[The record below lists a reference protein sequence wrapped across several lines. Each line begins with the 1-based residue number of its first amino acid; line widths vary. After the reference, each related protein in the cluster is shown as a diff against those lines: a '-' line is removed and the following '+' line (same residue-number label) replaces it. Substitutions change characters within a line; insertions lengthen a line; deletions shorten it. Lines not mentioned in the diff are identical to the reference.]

1 MRGTLRTVRGLVSDY
16 CLRPL
21 WRCLMT
27 YGSLHVTPVP
37 PDPFDFSIVEQFVYV
52 TTSWLAPVRYAQ
64 HQPARLAGPR
74 AGHPERV
81 RPDVPLT
88 ERERLLDLEVWSAQ
102 RPHRTQPPRRSQRR
116 RGRSAR

>member
-1 MRGTLRTVRGLVSDY
+1 MLRTVRGLVSGY
-16 CLRPL
+16 FLRPL

-27 YGSLHVTPVP
+27 YGSLHVAPVP
-37 PDPFDFSIVEQFVYV
+37 PDPFDFSIIEQFVYF
-52 TTSWLAPVRYAQ
+52 TTSWPAPVRYAQ
-64 HQPARLAGPR
+64 HPPARLAGPLAGPL

-116 RGRSAR
+116 GRSAR